1 MSGPAF
7 RVFFSKGIAAL
18 GLMAH
23 GYRPYSLRRGGATH
37 DLLTDQDLQRS
48 VLRGRWGQLRT
59 AKIYITD
66 GAAIIQELKLTPAM
80 NNSIAKFRG
89 VLQSAWRSQNL

>member
-18 GLMAH
+18 GLTPH

-37 DLLTDQDLQRS
+37 DFLAHRDLQRS

-80 NNSIAKFRG
+80 HNTIMKFRG
-89 VLQSAWRSQNL
+89 VLQSAWHSQNL